1 MGKCCKT
8 INFFNVFEPEHK
20 PVLARTGSADKKKS
34 EEKEGDKR
42 RREETRG
49 DERRHEETREESRIK
64 KSMEEEMRR
73 EGEGR
78 VEVESR

>member
-1 MGKCCKT
+1 M
-8 INFFNVFEPEHK
+8 IFFNVFQPRQK

-49 DERRHEETREESRIK
+49 DERRHEETSEENKIKK

-78 VEVESR
+78 VEVESK